1 MRVIGVDIGGTAIK
15 AGFFSSNQLLESLRY
30 PTNAAKG
37 REAVLK
43 QIVDSIRYLIQSQGF
58 PQAIGVVSTGDIDEK
73 GVYRK
78 VHNIPCFEGFA
89 LSAALEEIFR
99 VPVYTANDAVGAL
112 LCEMNRFP
120 TLSNLVVLTFGTGV
134 GCATLLDGSIV
145 HDERYDY
152 GHHVL
157 VRDGEPCCCGK
168 RGCAESYLSAT
179 ALKRFAKQAYGIEIK
194 TLDFFTRVRRK
205 EAKALAVF
213 RDYCALLNLLLDDI
227 QKDIHPQKIILGGG
241 VMGAQDVLA
250 PAIRLDPSL
259 YAFSSAGTKAGIVG
273 ASLLARKYGII
284 KA

>member
-99 VPVYTANDAVGAL
+99 VPV
-112 LCEMNRFP
+112 
-120 TLSNLVVLTFGTGV
+120 
-134 GCATLLDGSIV
+134 
-145 HDERYDY
+145 
-152 GHHVL
+152 
-157 VRDGEPCCCGK
+157 
-168 RGCAESYLSAT
+168 
-179 ALKRFAKQAYGIEIK
+179 
-194 TLDFFTRVRRK
+194 
-205 EAKALAVF
+205 
-213 RDYCALLNLLLDDI
+213 
-227 QKDIHPQKIILGGG
+227 
-241 VMGAQDVLA
+241 
-250 PAIRLDPSL
+250 
-259 YAFSSAGTKAGIVG
+259 
-273 ASLLARKYGII
+273 
-284 KA
+284 

>member
-30 PTNAAKG
+30 PTNASKG

-43 QIVDSIRYLIQSQGF
+43 QIVDSIRCLIESQGF

-179 ALKRFAKQAYGIEIK
+179 ALKHFAKQAYGIEIK

-213 RDYCALLNLLLDDI
+213 RDYCALLNLLLDDV